1 MERSLISPK
10 ALIFDLYLRP
20 SLLVIGLY
28 QTIVTVAFTS
38 QQLLLAAYLDEKGYI
53 VISGLIIAVYFV
65 FWFVLGPFFSTLSD
79 LHGRKALMIAANFVS
94 FVGFFGLVLAPDSLF
109 IETILVMNALLGIG
123 AAIRVGSVIALW
135 VQHSPQDR
143 VGESLAYNNI
153 LLTIGGLSG
162 ALIGFFMWTTIKEQ
176 AFIIF
181 GILLLISAIPIFFVT
196 DKGNYIPFSFEF
208 LRIQKEKSDLKFFFS
223 PQFIQVCLHW
233 LAFSTIVSF
242 STFII
247 PILERLTEETNAN
260 GSELSIS
267 FPLLFIISAA
277 LVVSCVGG
285 LLVWGRI
292 SDIWARRPVLI
303 IGYVGMTF
311 LVLTAMF
318 MFLFDWIPMLLEGLA
333 YYNPISLIVT
343 SLVIFSIFASVSVIT
358 TPMALISDKVGQ
370 EDLAKAM
377 SLRQVLI
384 GVGTVIGVFIGG
396 FIIGLYE
403 IPGLLFMILIL
414 LLISAVI
421 LI

>member
-1 MERSLISPK
+1 MISPRS
-10 ALIFDLYLRP
+10 LIFDLYLRP

-28 QTIVTVAFTS
+28 QTIVTIAFTS

-53 VISGLIIAVYFV
+53 VISGIIIAVYFV
-65 FWFVLGPFFSTLSD
+65 FWFLLGPFFSTLSD

-94 FVGFFGLVLAPDSLF
+94 FFGFFGLVLAPEAFF
-109 IETILVMNALLGIG
+109 IETVFIMNALLGIG
-123 AAIRVGSVIALW
+123 AAIRVGSVVALW

-153 LLTIGGLSG
+153 LLTIGGLIG

-176 AFIIF
+176 AFIMF
-181 GILLLISAIPIFFVT
+181 GILLFVSAFPIFFISDT
-196 DKGNYIPFSFEF
+196 GNYIPFSFEF
-208 LRIQKEKSDLKFFFS
+208 LRVERDRSTLKFFFS

-247 PILERLTEETNAN
+247 PILERLTEETSN
-260 GSELSIS
+260 GSETFLP
-267 FPLLFIISAA
+267 FPILFIISAA
-277 LVVSCVGG
+277 LVISCVGG

-292 SDIWARRPVLI
+292 SDLWARRPVLI
-303 IGYVGMTF
+303 IGYIGMSF
-311 LVLTAMF
+311 LVLLAMVIF
-318 MFLFDWIPMLLEGLA
+318 QFDWLPMLLEGLVN
-333 YYNPISLIVT
+333 YNPISLIAIG
-343 SLVIFSIFASVSVIT
+343 LVIMSIFTAVSVIT

-396 FIIGLYE
+396 FVIGLYD
-403 IPGLLFMILIL
+403 IPGLLLIILIL
-414 LLISAVI
+414 LVISAVI

>member
-10 ALIFDLYLRP
+10 SLIFDLYLRP

-53 VISGLIIAVYFV
+53 VISGIIIAVYFI
-65 FWFVLGPFFSTLSD
+65 FWFILGPFFSTLSD

-94 FVGFFGLVLAPDSLF
+94 FFGFFGLVLAPESFF

-153 LLTIGGLSG
+153 LLTIGGLTG
-162 ALIGFFMWTTIKEQ
+162 ALIGFFMWSTIKEQ
-176 AFIIF
+176 AFVIF
-181 GILLLISAIPIFFVT
+181 GILLLISAIPIFFVA
-196 DKGNYIPFSFEF
+196 DIGNYIPFSFEF
-208 LRIQKEKSDLKFFFS
+208 IRIQKEKSDLKFFFS
-223 PQFIQVCLHW
+223 PQFIQVSLHW

-247 PILERLTEETNAN
+247 PILERLTEETAN
-260 GSELSIS
+260 GSEFTLP
-267 FPLLFIISAA
+267 FPLLFIISAT

-292 SDIWARRPVLI
+292 SDLWARRPVLI
-303 IGYVGMTF
+303 IGYIGMTF
-311 LVLTAMF
+311 LVFIAMV
-318 MFLFDWIPMLLEGLA
+318 MFLFDWLPMLLQGLVN
-333 YYNPISLIVT
+333 YNPISLIVL
-343 SLVIFSIFASVSVIT
+343 SLVILSIFAAVSVIT

-396 FIIGLYE
+396 FVIGLYE
-403 IPGLLFMILIL
+403 IPGLLLIILVL

-421 LI
+421 LL